1 MGESQTESVS
11 ALIEGAR
18 RGDAEARERLF
29 GLCRT
34 YLGFLARSQVESS
47 LRMKVDASDLVQET
61 MLEAFRDFGRF
72 AGSSQEEWLAWLRRI
87 LAHNAA
93 DFVRRYRGTAKR
105 QARREVPLRA
115 GGASTLAPGAPEP
128 AAPAATP
135 SQEFLRLD
143 AQLRMSAAMAQLAPD
158 YQEVLVLRNLQR
170 LPFAEVAQ
178 RMGRSRPAVQMLW
191 MRAIKKMQ
199 DAMGEDP

>member
-18 RGDAEARERLF
+18 RGDAQARDRLF
-29 GLCRT
+29 ALCRT

-115 GGASTLAPGAPEP
+115 GGASTLAHGVPEP
-128 AAPAATP
+128 AAPSATP

-158 YQEVLVLRNLQR
+158 YQEVLVLRNLER

-199 DAMGEDP
+199 DALGED